1 MKIAVLC
8 GGRSAEREVSLK
20 SRGQVQSALRELGH
34 EVAQVDIDA
43 NTWDVLRDGSFGC
56 VFNALH
62 GRLGEDGTVQGMLEL
77 LGLPYTGSGVLASAL
92 CMDKARAG
100 AVMMAAGLDVP
111 EFDELEVKE
120 GVSADTVE
128 QLIAKYGLPLV
139 IKPVREGSTI
149 GLTIARDADGVASG
163 LVLASKYDR
172 RVLAQRFQ
180 EGTEITVGVLATP
193 DIQVLPT
200 LEIVS
205 ENPVYDYDAKY
216 TAGKSHHIIPARITE
231 RAREEAQHDAGVAFQ
246 VLGCSGMARVD
257 IIVDADGTPWILEVN
272 TVPGLTSLSLLPD
285 AAKAAGIS
293 FTELWTRSEKSLQE
307 PDVHWFRRAAAGGVA
322 VVEAALLL
330 FLLLGP
336 ATAIRNVEVH
346 GANHMT
352 VAQVMK
358 AAGLDQPGSI
368 LAVDPAA
375 EQQRLLGQTWIR
387 TASVQPMLNGT
398 VRIDISEWQPV
409 AVYHAGASGALFL
422 MSDQAVLLGPAS
434 AAGLHVNIQGPG
446 GRDSK
451 VGDRPLDPQLLV
463 ALVNI
468 QRGLPGLI
476 GQQVSMFIVDSCGAL
491 TMVTTRGWKAYFGRV
506 LTPEEF
512 SSLRDKL
519 AALKA
524 IAGSVNYNSTD
535 LDYINVMNASE
546 PAAAFKSKEPT
557 TPSPSPVLL
566 PTPAPTPTT
575 TCK

>member
-1 MKIAVLC
+1 MHSLRCSAAPGVPAADPPNLSASPPSPPPMRIAVLC
-8 GGRSAEREVSLK
+8 GGRSAEREVSLN
-20 SRGQVQSALRELGH
+20 SGGQVQSALRELGH
-34 EVAQVDIDA
+34 DVAQVDIDA
-43 NTWDVLRDGSFGC
+43 NTWDVLRDGGFGC

-149 GLTIARDADGVASG
+149 GLTIARDADAVASG

-216 TAGKSHHIIPARITE
+216 TAGKSHHIIPARISE

-246 VLGCSGMARVD
+246 VLGCSGMGRVD
-257 IIVDADGTPWILEVN
+257 IIVDADGTPWLLEVN

-293 FTELWTRSEKSLQE
+293 FTELCKRLVDHAIGRHQHH
-307 PDVHWFRRAAAGGVA
+307 V
-322 VVEAALLL
+322 
-330 FLLLGP
+330 GP
-336 ATAIRNVEVH
+336 
-346 GANHMT
+346 
-352 VAQVMK
+352 
-358 AAGLDQPGSI
+358 P
-368 LAVDPAA
+368 
-375 EQQRLLGQTWIR
+375 
-387 TASVQPMLNGT
+387 
-398 VRIDISEWQPV
+398 
-409 AVYHAGASGALFL
+409 
-422 MSDQAVLLGPAS
+422 
-434 AAGLHVNIQGPG
+434 
-446 GRDSK
+446 
-451 VGDRPLDPQLLV
+451 
-463 ALVNI
+463 
-468 QRGLPGLI
+468 
-476 GQQVSMFIVDSCGAL
+476 
-491 TMVTTRGWKAYFGRV
+491 
-506 LTPEEF
+506 PE
-512 SSLRDKL
+512 
-519 AALKA
+519 
-524 IAGSVNYNSTD
+524 
-535 LDYINVMNASE
+535 
-546 PAAAFKSKEPT
+546 
-557 TPSPSPVLL
+557 SPSPRRGEGLE
-566 PTPAPTPTT
+566 AR
-575 TCK
+575 